1 MIDNPSLKYMMP
13 PSSSGTKNPV
23 LNTVGGVAWKDL
35 NAGKYTADDNWKMLG
50 FDLNRNNDYAY
61 DDAQSTGNWW
71 NSAIHRAINPIT
83 TSFVESFRFDKTIGE
98 LLPVNYSASTDAS
111 LKDYLKKTEDLNY
124 LYANYDNPDV
134 GEGFKGYFSSGA
146 RNKWSSMIESSGFMI
161 GTALGGI
168 TQSLILG
175 AITAPE
181 GGIGAAVGLTKTLEN
196 VYNIGKVGQLANDYN
211 KLNKINKLWAQTKA
225 FTKITSP
232 GLQAIEG
239 VSQFN
244 AATTTLGTIKAV
256 GKIIGNGAIRLQ
268 AASSEAMLEAIDGS
282 DRFYKQQV
290 VEEEKDLG
298 RELTKEEKDKIQD
311 YSADLFHARWA
322 ANVGILAVNNVLQDY
337 NLFNTFKKLSKAG
350 DIGVLAGRAAKK
362 TVFSK
367 SLGQWSAVSELPY
380 KEWALHKAKTIGGF
394 AAKNILSEGYE
405 EWAQYAIDKST
416 DDYFTRKYNKQSV
429 SFMDSVSAGV
439 SSAYNDKEGKEN
451 FWAGAIMGGVFSGAG
466 AIATGIHGKYTGK
479 TAEVNNMAAGNAKR
493 LNKEQ
498 ESLNNLMKTELVMS
512 PESESANLN
521 NSKNDDM
528 HNAKDKKEVE
538 DIRRQTIVNAVK
550 TAKEVGKYDVFIDK
564 LRSQGKMSDEDF
576 IKEFKIEDTKLKPS
590 QEYINTILQEAEQV
604 KKDLDIIDEMY
615 VNPHMGYQN
624 INPIKEADKRREQFT
639 KYKGFE
645 EAKTILLENLS
656 SLRTSHKNITEN
668 NAWFSTKGIVADD
681 FIAYTQ
687 KDGGTKRTDK
697 IKELN
702 DRIADNEELLN
713 QSLLSAKDRKVYSN
727 MNKELKKELKIYED
741 LNNDSEDTKNRIAF
755 FNFLKKEVP
764 QVENTSTRAFS
775 KTLAQKLDEVIKEV
789 DKNQTS
795 LKAVDLLE
803 DPMEFDKLYKK
814 YAEEYDKRYEQ
825 VQADINENKKE
836 DEEAQTKKEK
846 EEATEEPFKEPEIVV
861 EPIPTEDLDN
871 ATEDLPASK
880 ETIERVA
887 TELADK
893 KSLSDDSKKI
903 YSVEKNKIAID
914 KRKTEIELKRK
925 EDEEKIKD
933 PKTFTVKKKVEK
945 LNEQK
950 QKEVAPLKEKIAK
963 LKKERDVLEKEPVGS
978 VGIGEDVKQIDEIKE
993 KISRFTKTLNDFKD
1007 LQNLSKE
1014 ERQVLKEKLKSEI
1027 DSLPNDMH
1035 YFLHETSADVAPIIF
1050 NEGLMLGGNNLI
1062 TTAGAVS
1069 KETLYN
1075 VLSDLIDGNIHH
1087 KGAQGAAILA
1097 FPFSEF
1103 GVSDENNK
1111 VSSQTIESKIE
1122 EDNGVTNRIPSKY
1135 VIGFFA
1141 DGVLN
1146 TENKSELQ
1154 AELKALEQSLK
1165 EAPKAETPTTTFNQS
1180 EIEANKADIE
1190 RRRQEELDITPTAGY
1205 GAIAADYLFTGGKG
1219 VILSTD
1225 YLLQALTSIFPYS
1238 GKAIDNIRNKYA
1250 DKLGDI
1256 KDDIN
1261 TETYNKVIQEI
1272 KSEIDK
1278 VYNNKQAN
1286 EIFEKILNNS
1296 TGFISRVGNQISS
1309 EVDKLNEKQEDKI
1322 NAKYDVEL
1330 ARELYK
1336 ELKSGTGRMV
1346 TEFTKAEQEIWEKY
1360 GTKELRDSVDAEL
1373 VELSVKEE
1381 KVDNTKLDE
1390 LNNEIAELEAEVK
1403 KVEDRYNKEIELE
1416 KESLIIKNEEEEKEN
1431 NTEVPLVGEENTKS
1445 AVELSDDAIKDI
1457 AKRVYIFNDSEF
1469 SAGQVFKS
1477 TAGIELKGGEV
1488 QKVSEIK
1495 DKMITIKNAIYN
1507 RTRKN
1512 KKTLAE
1518 LGIYVTLKKDSDEYH
1533 HESNYYEENKDDFYK
1548 HQVLTVLTDENG
1560 NDLYFTNTGMITK
1573 DSSKGIKIAEYLYDV
1588 TALDMKKRIGER
1600 AKARE
1605 KSILLNSFIEM
1616 GEDDKSRLYNE
1627 LEAEVRREF
1636 EQLTEIK
1643 DYIRKTNKTIT
1654 IINTSVSSGFEEKQE
1669 YEVVQ
1674 VKDIKGIKG
1683 VKIEIQVAQNLES
1696 VEGRTENT
1704 QTSGFVFIQSM
1715 YEKDILILPKLKTE
1729 FGETIEYLQ
1738 NDIISKSADTVLTE
1752 EEKTELN
1759 NRKKFLNAIFYR
1771 TVGSKDKATSDDHKG
1786 TDAPR
1791 KSKTTGINKIM
1802 LDGKNKQFS
1811 IVMHENNRT
1820 FDHLRVNVDKTLLE
1834 TDEKIMTYKVVG
1846 GKLVSKEMLYSDF
1859 IKSLAIIVRPT
1870 KDIKNPNRR
1879 YNTVFGLDPKETFSK
1894 YQKENPVVSVP
1905 KIKVAKGT
1913 PKTDIQEET
1922 QEDLTNVFGKP
1933 LTEEEITENAVSLLD
1948 VNGFRDKFS
1957 AVGIDFKEGYR
1968 KVVFNNVE
1976 SESEGMTSLRLDG
1989 LPFLDRANALP
2000 KIPVKIQTKDGRVL
2014 DRTYFVDKLIDRI
2027 EKSLLVEQ
2035 TEPTKTV
2042 ENEELV
2048 KDVDEEGKVVKK
2060 PEIKMGRV
2068 KKDYFNRVLVKSSI
2082 LKRGIT
2088 EMDIIDDLVK
2098 NNIVEKIC
2106 KN

>member
-1 MIDNPSLKYMMP
+1 MIDNPSLRYMTP
-13 PSSSGTKNPV
+13 PSSSREKNPA

-35 NAGKYTADDNWKMLG
+35 NAGKYTVDDNWKMLG

-61 DDAQSTGNWW
+61 DDAQSTGQWW
-71 NSAIHRAINPIT
+71 SNAIHRAINPIT
-83 TSFVESFRFDKTIGE
+83 TSYLESFRIDKTLGE
-98 LLPVNYSASTDAS
+98 LFSSSYSASTDAS

-124 LYANYDNPDV
+124 LYANYDNPDI

-168 TQSLILG
+168 TQSLMLG

-181 GGIGAAVGLTKTLEN
+181 GGVGAAVGLAKTLEN

-244 AATTTLGTIKAV
+244 AAATGFGRLKAV
-256 GKIIGNGAIRLQ
+256 GKIIGNGAIRIQ

-290 VEEEKDLG
+290 AEEEKDLG

-350 DIGVLAGRAAKK
+350 DVGILAGRAAEK

-367 SLGQWSAVSELPY
+367 SLGKWSTVSALPY
-380 KEWALHKAKTIGGF
+380 KEWVLHKAKTIGGF

-429 SFMDSVSAGV
+429 SFMDSVSKGI
-439 SSAYNDKEGKEN
+439 SSALNDKEGKEN

-466 AIATGIHGKYTGK
+466 AVATNIHGKVTGK
-479 TAEVNNMAAGNAKR
+479 TAEVNNMAAGNAER

-521 NSKNDDM
+521 HSKNDDM

-564 LRSQGKMSDEDF
+564 LRSQGEMSDEDF

-590 QEYINTILQEAEQV
+590 QEYVNTILQEAEQI

-615 VNPHMGYQN
+615 VNPHLGYQN
-624 INPIKEADKRREQFT
+624 INPIKNADSRREQFT

-656 SLRTSHKNITEN
+656 SLRASHKNITEN

-687 KDGGTKRTDK
+687 KDGGTKRTEK

-702 DRIADNEELLN
+702 DRIADNEELLG
-713 QSLLSAKDRKVYSN
+713 QALLSAKDRKVYSN
-727 MNKELKKELKIYED
+727 MNKELRKELKIYED
-741 LNNDSEDTKNRIAF
+741 LNNDSEDSKNRIAF
-755 FNFLKKEVP
+755 FNYLKKEVP

-775 KTLAQKLDEVIKEV
+775 KTLAEKLDEAIKEV

-803 DPMEFDKLYKK
+803 DPMEFEKLYNK

-825 VQADINENKKE
+825 VQSDINENKEEDKKE
-836 DEEAQTKKEK
+836 QAKKEK
-846 EEATEEPFKEPEIVV
+846 EEATEEPFKEPEVVV
-861 EPIPTEDLDN
+861 EPIPTEDLNN

-925 EDEEKIKD
+925 EDEEKAKD
-933 PKTFTVKKKVEK
+933 PNAFTIKKKVEK

-950 QKEVAPLKEKIAK
+950 QKEVTPLKEKVAK

-978 VGIGEDVKQIDEIKE
+978 VE
-993 KISRFTKTLNDFKD
+993 
-1007 LQNLSKE
+1007 
-1014 ERQVLKEKLKSEI
+1014 
-1027 DSLPNDMH
+1027 
-1035 YFLHETSADVAPIIF
+1035 
-1050 NEGLMLGGNNLI
+1050 
-1062 TTAGAVS
+1062 
-1069 KETLYN
+1069 
-1075 VLSDLIDGNIHH
+1075 
-1087 KGAQGAAILA
+1087 
-1097 FPFSEF
+1097 
-1103 GVSDENNK
+1103 
-1111 VSSQTIESKIE
+1111 
-1122 EDNGVTNRIPSKY
+1122 
-1135 VIGFFA
+1135 
-1141 DGVLN
+1141 
-1146 TENKSELQ
+1146 
-1154 AELKALEQSLK
+1154 
-1165 EAPKAETPTTTFNQS
+1165 
-1180 EIEANKADIE
+1180 EIEAKRQYDLSHIATDPVREPSEYKAYVLKINEIYDAEIEALKNTTTGTQSKKADIE
-1190 RRRQEELDITPTAGY
+1190 KRKQADLDKIPEELGNVFKPEPGSIEAKLVRIGIFIQDVLKWNITGLNSSKANDRLELVIDGKIVNLPK
-1205 GAIAADYLFTGGKG
+1205 GANIKTSNNQFYAAFTPQDL
-1219 VILSTD
+1219 V
-1225 YLLQALTSIFPYS
+1225 
-1238 GKAIDNIRNKYA
+1238 
-1250 DKLGDI
+1250 
-1256 KDDIN
+1256 
-1261 TETYNKVIQEI
+1261 E
-1272 KSEIDK
+1272 
-1278 VYNNKQAN
+1278 
-1286 EIFEKILNNS
+1286 
-1296 TGFISRVGNQISS
+1296 
-1309 EVDKLNEKQEDKI
+1309 
-1322 NAKYDVEL
+1322 AKYKVEL
-1330 ARELYK
+1330 AEL
-1336 ELKSGTGRMV
+1336 G
-1346 TEFTKAEQEIWEKY
+1346 I
-1360 GTKELRDSVDAEL
+1360 
-1373 VELSVKEE
+1373 KEE
-1381 KVDNTKLDE
+1381 EVDNTKLDGI
-1390 LNNEIAELEAEVK
+1390 NNEIVELEAEVK
-1403 KVEDRYNKEIELE
+1403 KVEDRYNKEIALE
-1416 KESLIIKNEEEEKEN
+1416 QEKLVIKNEEEEKEN

-1445 AVELSDDAIKDI
+1445 AVELSDDAIKAI
-1457 AKRVYIFNDSEF
+1457 AKTIYEF
-1469 SAGQVFKS
+1469 SDTEFLGGQVFRSS
-1477 TAGIELKGGEV
+1477 TGAEVRDGEV
-1488 QKVSEIK
+1488 QKMSEMR
-1495 DKMITIKNAIYN
+1495 DKISLVKNAIYN

-1518 LGIYVTLKKDSDEYH
+1518 LNIYVTLKKDNDDYYH
-1533 HESNYYEENKDDFYK
+1533 DDNFYKDNKDDMYK
-1548 HQVLTVLTDENG
+1548 HPVLAVLTDEKG

-1573 DSSKGIKIAEYLYDV
+1573 DSTKGIKITEQLYDV
-1588 TALDMKKRIGER
+1588 TSLDMANRIKNRTE
-1600 AKARE
+1600 ARE
-1605 KSILLNSFIEM
+1605 KATLLGSFLQLTKDESS
-1616 GEDDKSRLYNE
+1616 KLYKE
-1627 LEAEVRREF
+1627 LEAEVKREF
-1636 EQLTEIK
+1636 EQLAEIK

-1669 YEVVQ
+1669 YEVVK
-1674 VKDIKGIKG
+1674 VKDIKGIKNME
-1683 VKIEIQVAQNLES
+1683 IQIQVAHNLES
-1696 VEGRTENT
+1696 VEGMTKNT

-1715 YEKDILILPKLKTE
+1715 YEKDVLILPKLKTE

-1771 TVGSKDKATSDDHKG
+1771 TVGSKDKATADDHKG

-1846 GKLVSKEMLYSDF
+1846 GKLVKKEMLYSDF
-1859 IKSLAIIVRPT
+1859 IKSLATIVRPT

-1879 YNTVFGLDPKETFSK
+1879 YNTVFGLDPKEAFSK

-1905 KIKVAKGT
+1905 KIKVAKGA
-1913 PKTDIQEET
+1913 PKTDIQEES

-1933 LTEEEITENAVSLLD
+1933 LTEDEKTENAVSLLD
-1948 VNGFRDKFS
+1948 VNGFRDRFS
-1957 AVGIDFKEGYR
+1957 AVGIDFKEGYK

-1976 SESEGMTSLRLDG
+1976 SESEGTTSLRLDG

-2035 TEPTKTV
+2035 TEPTKAA